1 MPRPRTDVFDPIAM
15 LKALDQQ
22 RLANY
27 ILIGGLGRVLQ
38 GSGEVTDG
46 VDITPAMREE
56 TLRRLALALDD
67 LQARRADGKRLDL
80 ERDLARMPVLE
91 LETRAGEL
99 KIVPEPAGTRGYD
112 DLRRGATREPL
123 GAGLRIS
130 VASLGDHARMLS
142 ALGRDQDAA
151 PLRTVRRAIELERQL
166 GLGLEL

>member
-1 MPRPRTDVFDPIAM
+1 MPRPRADVFDPIAM
-15 LKALDQQ
+15 LKALDQ
-22 RLANY
+22 RGLANY

-67 LQARRADGKRLDL
+67 LEARRADGKQLNL
-80 ERDLARMPVLE
+80 ERDLARLPVLE
-91 LETRAGEL
+91 LQTRAGEL

-123 GAGLRIS
+123 GSGLRIS